1 MQTMQVFYEQL
12 SSDSSEKD
20 SYAEAL
26 AQLTQVEPEDL
37 VQLDNTI
44 TWTEWG

>member
-1 MQTMQVFYEQL
+1 MQAFYEQL
-12 SSDSSEKD
+12 SSDSKERD
-20 SYAEAL
+20 SYTEAL

-37 VQLDNTI
+37 AQLENTI